1 MALFGWLGARGKE
14 PSAPR
19 KIAYG
24 MIVAAI
30 GFGVMIFASLGIEPL
45 EAQVT
50 EKFNIDESMKA
61 KTEEIDKEAQ
71 KLIDARTAKFNETK
85 EQIQTELNKRQKQ
98 VDDQAAAQLAQA
110 TTVKDKSEINKS
122 AAVLKANNS
131 GQYEQITEIARLAYD
146 NEVNG
151 IKSAAAQ
158 QKIQAQTVAKMAK
171 AEVEGQIEQGGLLVS
186 PGWLILTYLVL
197 TFAELLLS
205 PMGISFVSKVAPP
218 QYKGMMMGGWF
229 VATAVG
235 NFLTVIPALL
245 WCKVPLYVVWTTL
258 AVLCLVSFIFIFSQM
273 KRLEKVG

>member
-1 MALFGWLGARGKE
+1 MVLVCAALLIVLGLNVPAETKVAAPHLPAVQPLLRSRSHPDQCGALRLVGCSRQRA
-14 PSAPR
+14 SAPR

-85 EQIQTELNKRQKQ
+85 EQIQAELGKRQKQ
-98 VDDQAAAQLAQA
+98 VDDQAAAQLAKA

-131 GQYEQITEIARLAYD
+131 GQYEQITEIAR
-146 NEVNG
+146 
-151 IKSAAAQ
+151 
-158 QKIQAQTVAKMAK
+158 
-171 AEVEGQIEQGGLLVS
+171 
-186 PGWLILTYLVL
+186 WL
-197 TFAELLLS
+197 
-205 PMGISFVSKVAPP
+205 
-218 QYKGMMMGGWF
+218 
-229 VATAVG
+229 
-235 NFLTVIPALL
+235 
-245 WCKVPLYVVWTTL
+245 
-258 AVLCLVSFIFIFSQM
+258 
-273 KRLEKVG
+273 